1 MKQEDSVKYYLD
13 WKNNNTFYSLKY
25 FFYNIELII
34 MEIIILII
42 LLLFLFYILFYKRCK
57 KNTKIANTYHN
68 KFDGENAIKYYNK
81 CLKENNLLVL
91 INMGSIYHYG
101 IINNVEINLFKAFQ
115 CYYTLLQLLK
125 NKNDINSRKYKFYAF
140 NKINQIY
147 DELNEMPHNQPKEI
161 KFKKEIIVPS
171 TNDFM
176 MNSILTGFDKKD
188 LFSNQKVNTQIQQ
201 REILQVQR
209 REPLQRININ
219 DYIDN
224 RNLRANRDLNE
235 INIAPVN
242 VYNPLL
248 QDPQNVHDSFINNT
262 ISNSINNIKNKDFD
276 MNLNYQDIENI
287 LNNEIDKKDFNFA
300 KRNNIKRVLENI
312 NKSNFKSIKNNLTIK
327 EALVLVFNKIYNKN
341 DEEIKKSFISNLLN
355 ELNDCVENNNV
366 VCGTGIFNRIFN
378 SINLLDADVTV
389 KSYDALNT
397 EIMNKCIAIRNKL
410 EGTVNPN
417 SDNFDELLKNNIKDE
432 MYSDYV
438 KSNILTQE
446 QLDDIMKVWIDHI

>member
-1 MKQEDSVKYYLD
+1 MK
-13 WKNNNTFYSLKY
+13 
-25 FFYNIELII
+25 
-34 MEIIILII
+34 IIILII
-42 LLLFLFYILFYKRCK
+42 LLLFLFYILFYKKCK
-57 KNTKIANTYHN
+57 KNTKLANEYHN
-68 KFDGENAIKYYNK
+68 KFDGNNAIKYYNK
-81 CLKENNLLVL
+81 CLTENNPLVL

-101 IINNVEINLFKAFQ
+101 INNNTEINLLKAFQ

-125 NKNDINSRKYKFYAF
+125 NKNDIDSRKYKFYAF

-147 DELNEMPHNQPKEI
+147 DELNEMPHNQPKETKSKKDII
-161 KFKKEIIVPS
+161 KIIPS

-176 MNSILTGFDKKD
+176 MNSILKGFDKKD

-201 REILQVQR
+201 REILQTQR
-209 REPLQRININ
+209 QEPLQRININ

-224 RNLRANRDLNE
+224 RNLRANRDLNN
-235 INIAPVN
+235 INIIPAN

-262 ISNSINNIKNKDFD
+262 ISNSINNIKNKVTDT
-276 MNLNYQDIENI
+276 NLNYNDIENI
-287 LNNEIDKKDFNFA
+287 LNKEINKTEFDQA

-312 NKSNFKSIKNNLTIK
+312 NNSNFKSVKNNMTIK
-327 EALVLVFNKIYNKN
+327 EALILVFNKIYNKN
-341 DEEIKKSFISNLLN
+341 DDEIKKAFISNLLN

-366 VCGTGIFNRIFN
+366 VCGTGIFNRIFS
-378 SINLLDADVTV
+378 SINLLDEDVTV
-389 KSYDALNT
+389 KSYDTLNT

-410 EGTVNPN
+410 EETVNPN
-417 SDNFDELLKNNIKDE
+417 SDNFDELLKNNIKEE
-432 MYSDYV
+432 MYNDYI

>member
-1 MKQEDSVKYYLD
+1 MK
-13 WKNNNTFYSLKY
+13 
-25 FFYNIELII
+25 NIIF
-34 MEIIILII
+34 II
-42 LLLFLFYILFYKRCK
+42 LLLFIIYILFYKKC
-57 KNTKIANTYHN
+57 KNTKLANTYHN
-68 KFDGENAIKYYNK
+68 KFDGDNAIKYYNK
-81 CLKENNLLVL
+81 CLKENNPLVL
-91 INMGSIYHYG
+91 INIGSIYHYG
-101 IINNVEINLFKAFQ
+101 INNNTNINLFKAFQ

-125 NKNDINSRKYKFYAF
+125 NKNDIDSRKYKFYAF

-171 TNDFM
+171 TNEFM
-176 MNSILTGFDKKD
+176 MKSILKGFDKKD

-201 REILQVQR
+201 REILQIQQQ
-209 REPLQRININ
+209 EPLQRININ

-235 INIAPVN
+235 LNIIPAN

-262 ISNSINNIKNKDFD
+262 ISNSINNIKNKEFD

-287 LNNEIDKKDFNFA
+287 LNNEIDKKDFNPA

-312 NKSNFKSIKNNLTIK
+312 NNSNFKSIKNNMTIK

-341 DEEIKKSFISNLLN
+341 DTGGLASPDPRLSGSTGRVNDEEIKKAFISNLLN

-366 VCGTGIFNRIFN
+366 VCGTGIFNRIFS

-389 KSYDALNT
+389 KSYDTLNT

-410 EGTVNPN
+410 EETVNPN

-432 MYSDYV
+432 MYNDYV

>member
-1 MKQEDSVKYYLD
+1 M
-13 WKNNNTFYSLKY
+13 NNIN
-25 FFYNIELII
+25 
-34 MEIIILII
+34 LII
-42 LLLFLFYILFYKRCK
+42 LLFLLFTIYYLFINTCK
-57 KNTKIANTYHN
+57 NNIKLANNYHN
-68 KFDGENAIKYYNK
+68 NFDRDNAIKYYNK
-81 CLKENNLLVL
+81 CLKEKNYLVL

-101 IINNVEINLFKAFQ
+101 INNTEINLLKAFQ

-125 NKNDINSRKYKFYAF
+125 NKNDIDSRKYKFYAF

-147 DELNEMPHNQPKEI
+147 DELNEMPHNQPKKIIEKKDI
-161 KFKKEIIVPS
+161 KIIPS

-176 MNSILTGFDKKD
+176 MNSILKGFDKKD
-188 LFSNQKVNTQIQQ
+188 LFSNQEVNTQIQQ
-201 REILQVQR
+201 REILQVQQQ
-209 REPLQRININ
+209 EPLQRININ

-235 INIAPVN
+235 INIIPAN

-262 ISNSINNIKNKDFD
+262 ISNSINNIKNKKFD
-276 MNLNYQDIENI
+276 TNLNYQDIENI
-287 LNNEIDKKDFNFA
+287 LNNEIEKNNFNPE

-312 NKSNFKSIKNNLTIK
+312 NNSNFKSFKNNMTIK
-327 EALVLVFNKIYNKN
+327 EALILVFNKIYNKN

-366 VCGTGIFNRIFN
+366 VCGTGIFNRIFS
-378 SINLLDADVTV
+378 SINLLDEDVTV
-389 KSYDALNT
+389 KSYDTLNT

-410 EGTVNPN
+410 EETIN
-417 SDNFDELLKNNIKDE
+417 SNSNNFDELLKNNIKDE
-432 MYSDYV
+432 MYNDYV

-446 QLDDIMKVWIDHI
+446 QLDDILKVWIDHI

>member
-1 MKQEDSVKYYLD
+1 MK
-13 WKNNNTFYSLKY
+13 
-25 FFYNIELII
+25 
-34 MEIIILII
+34 IIILII
-42 LLLFLFYILFYKRCK
+42 ILLFLFYILFYKKCN
-57 KNTKIANTYHN
+57 KNTKLANEYHN
-68 KFDGENAIKYYNK
+68 KFDGNNAIKYYNK
-81 CLKENNLLVL
+81 CLKENNPLVL

-101 IINNVEINLFKAFQ
+101 INNNTEINLLKAFQ

-147 DELNEMPHNQPKEI
+147 DELNEMPHNQPKEPKI
-161 KFKKEIIVPS
+161 KKEIIIP
-171 TNDFM
+171 TTDDFM
-176 MNSILTGFDKKD
+176 MNNILKGFDKKS

-201 REILQVQR
+201 RDILQVQR
-209 REPLQRININ
+209 QEPLQRININ

-224 RNLRANRDLNE
+224 RNLRANRDLNN
-235 INIAPVN
+235 INIIPTN

-262 ISNSINNIKNKDFD
+262 ISNSINNIKNKAIDT
-276 MNLNYQDIENI
+276 NLNYQDIENI
-287 LNNEIDKKDFNFA
+287 LNEEINKTEFDQV

-312 NKSNFKSIKNNLTIK
+312 NNSNFKSVKNNMTIK
-327 EALVLVFNKIYNKN
+327 EALILVFNKIYNKN
-341 DEEIKKSFISNLLN
+341 DDEIKKAFISNLLN

-366 VCGTGIFNRIFN
+366 VCGTGIFNRIFS
-378 SINLLDADVTV
+378 SINLLDEDVTV
-389 KSYDALNT
+389 KSYDTLNT

-410 EGTVNPN
+410 EETVNSN
-417 SDNFDELLKNNIKDE
+417 SDNFDEILKNNIKEE
-432 MYSDYV
+432 MYNDYV